1 MLCRVGGE
9 KVLLVGVAL
18 WSLGTFLA
26 PSAAH
31 IGFLTLCASRVLVHL
46 TVQKVRSSVLDGQV
60 GLAEGLAPSA
70 ATCVLSKQVP
80 TSERSR
86 AVSAV
91 FGGLDLGCTCLLRQ
105 CLM

>member
-31 IGFLTLCASRVLVHL
+31 NGFLMLCASRVLVHL
-46 TVQKVRSSVLDGQV
+46 TLQKREIKRIG
-60 GLAEGLAPSA
+60 
-70 ATCVLSKQVP
+70 
-80 TSERSR
+80 
-86 AVSAV
+86 
-91 FGGLDLGCTCLLRQ
+91 
-105 CLM
+105 